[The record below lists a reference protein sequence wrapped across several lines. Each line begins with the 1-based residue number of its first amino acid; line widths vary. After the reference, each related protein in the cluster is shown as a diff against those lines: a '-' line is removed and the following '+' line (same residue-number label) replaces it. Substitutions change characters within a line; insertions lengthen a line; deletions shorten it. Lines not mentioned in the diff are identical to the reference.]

1 MVRGGQMRLN
11 QRIIIERPDWATTTL
26 NSRVTSFTIAPE
38 WNVPR
43 SVTVHHILL
52 HLKANAR
59 CVPKQEQD
67 FLANDNY
74 RLFDAKGRP
83 VNLTATNWQ
92 TITAQKFPHTIRQA
106 AVCGNLLN
114 NTF

>member
-1 MVRGGQMRLN
+1 MSGRTG
-11 QRIIIERPDWATTTL
+11 PTPTL

-52 HLKANAR
+52 HLKANTRYA
-59 CVPKQEQD
+59 PEQEQD
-67 FLANDNY
+67 FLTNDNY

-83 VNLTATNWQ
+83 VNPTATNWQ

-106 AVCGNLLN
+106 AACGKLLN
-114 NTF
+114 NIF

>member
-1 MVRGGQMRLN
+1 MVRGGQMRLS

-59 CVPKQEQD
+59 CVPKQE
-67 FLANDNY
+67 
-74 RLFDAKGRP
+74 
-83 VNLTATNWQ
+83 
-92 TITAQKFPHTIRQA
+92 
-106 AVCGNLLN
+106 
-114 NTF
+114 